1 MKKFLLLSLSL
12 VLVLACGQSPQKK
25 ADALIKESLLKTLIF
40 PDSYEAVE
48 TVLDSAF
55 TPYQDPSFISTV
67 LEICNKGPEVADL
80 EDKMKRAKSSL
91 AIWNNP
97 YMGAYGRKAY
107 SEAKNEYEKAKASY
121 DAIVSRVQ
129 KMSEGLRV
137 QIEKEPEFIGF
148 QARHRYRAKN
158 NAGNTLIDDSFFLLD
173 KDLSKVVAQ
182 WNEDEMGMYKEF
194 LRQVSE
200 AAQANQ

>member
-80 EDKMKRAKSSL
+80 EDKMKRAKSSM
-91 AIWNNP
+91 AIWNHS
-97 YMGAYGRKAY
+97 YMGAYGRNEY
-107 SEAKNEYEKAKASY
+107 SEAKNEYDQAKASY

>member
-1 MKKFLLLSLSL
+1 
-12 VLVLACGQSPQKK
+12 
-25 ADALIKESLLKTLIF
+25 
-40 PDSYEAVE
+40 
-48 TVLDSAF
+48 
-55 TPYQDPSFISTV
+55 
-67 LEICNKGPEVADL
+67 VADL
-80 EDKMKRAKSSL
+80 EDKMKRAKSSM
-91 AIWNNP
+91 AIWNHP
-97 YMGAYGRKAY
+97 YMGAYGRNEY
-107 SEAKNEYEKAKASY
+107 SEAKNEYDQAKASY